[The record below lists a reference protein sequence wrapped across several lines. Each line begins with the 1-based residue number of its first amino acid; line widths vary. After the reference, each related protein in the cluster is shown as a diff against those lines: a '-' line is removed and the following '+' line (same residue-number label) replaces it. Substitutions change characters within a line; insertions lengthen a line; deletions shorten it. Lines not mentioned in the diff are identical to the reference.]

1 MKKLSVTLTAA
12 LPIFAFAAPASA
24 GTIESIYTRHD
35 YAACDEQKS
44 PEPDV
49 IEVRKCTGLGG
60 IAVVWTG
67 EPDASFVTIG
77 ETGDDGLDLGASFFE
92 VGNTIEW
99 RGPKRVGT
107 IDPNAMIVRYVTGK
121 AIGNLDVSK
130 LAVYRLNAG
139 GSSCFLGAAS
149 TNQAA
154 RAIADESR
162 RCR

>member
-1 MKKLSVTLTAA
+1 MIR
-12 LPIFAFAAPASA
+12 LPILSALFLLALASSA
-24 GTIESIYTRHD
+24 SSQPIDSVYTRHD

-49 IEVRKCTGLGG
+49 IEVRKCAGLGG

-67 EPDASFVTIG
+67 EPDASSVTIG
-77 ETGDDGLDLGASFFE
+77 QTEDDGLDLGASFFE

-99 RGPKRVGT
+99 RGPKLGKT
-107 IDPNAMIVRYVTGK
+107 IDPDAMIVRYATGK
-121 AIGNLDVSK
+121 AIGNLNVSK
-130 LAVYRLNAG
+130 LAVYRLNAD

-154 RAIADESR
+154 RAIADGPG